1 MHEISDTPNN
11 KKFPKFRNDCF
22 NVSRLLF
29 SNSGFIFHS
38 QRSKQSLKPQRA
50 CPWRKI
56 YGSMFFSPLSFFFT
70 KTIQSLTKCLHRE
83 PRTCIY
89 FVALLFR
96 GSYFVDHWF
105 TYGSAPP
112 PRCCSPETMLRKCQ
126 SRWLVIVF
134 WLYLC
139 KRRRGCYI
147 RVLLHA
153 RVRVRA
159 CSYFN
164 TYTRKL
170 NMSEY
175 LTSSTFSFS
184 TIRRGTW
191 KGGRWWCICLP
202 GTPPISFMRS
212 AWLSKPIKALL
223 IREKRFLAKDLV
235 CCQYYSYQ
243 ISLSDDGCLR

>member
-1 MHEISDTPNN
+1 MHEISHTPNN

-56 YGSMFFSPLSFFFT
+56 YGSMFFSPLSFFFYQNHPKLNEMFTPWT
-70 KTIQSLTKCLHRE
+70 KNLYLFCCSIISWK
-83 PRTCIY
+83 
-89 FVALLFR
+89 LFR
-96 GSYFVDHWF
+96 GSLIHVRIGAASKMLF
-105 TYGSAPP
+105 TGNYASEMSVSLISDRILAVPVQAST
-112 PRCCSPETMLRKCQ
+112 RMLH
-126 SRWLVIVF
+126 SRAAL
-134 WLYLC
+134 
-139 KRRRGCYI
+139 
-147 RVLLHA
+147 A

>member
-1 MHEISDTPNN
+1 MHAKFLTLPTT

-38 QRSKQSLKPQRA
+38 QRSKQSLKTTRA

-56 YGSMFFSPLSFFFT
+56 YGSMFFSPLFFFFSFFFFFA
-70 KTIQSLTKCLHRE
+70 KNHPKRNEMFVHRE

-96 GSYFVDHWF
+96 GSYFADHWF

-134 WLYLC
+134 WPVPVHASTRMLHS
-139 KRRRGCYI
+139 
-147 RVLLHA
+147 RVCTC
-153 RVRVRA
+153 A
-159 CSYFN
+159 CACAAIL
-164 TYTRKL
+164 TR
-170 NMSEY
+170 
-175 LTSSTFSFS
+175 THT
-184 TIRRGTW
+184 
-191 KGGRWWCICLP
+191 
-202 GTPPISFMRS
+202 
-212 AWLSKPIKALL
+212 
-223 IREKRFLAKDLV
+223 
-235 CCQYYSYQ
+235 
-243 ISLSDDGCLR
+243 

>member
-1 MHEISDTPNN
+1 MHEISHTPNN

-56 YGSMFFSPLSFFFT
+56 YGSIFFSPLSFFFT
-70 KTIQSLTKCLHRE
+70 KTIQSVTKCLHRE

-96 GSYFVDHWF
+96 GSLIHVRIGAASKMLF
-105 TYGSAPP
+105 TGNYASEMSVSLISDRILAVPVQAST
-112 PRCCSPETMLRKCQ
+112 RMLH
-126 SRWLVIVF
+126 SRAAL
-134 WLYLC
+134 
-139 KRRRGCYI
+139 
-147 RVLLHA
+147 A

>member
-70 KTIQSLTKCLHRE
+70 KTIQSVTKCLHRE

-147 RVLLHA
+147 RVLHLRVCVCA
-153 RVRVRA
+153 RA
-159 CSYFN
+159 AIL
-164 TYTRKL
+164 TRTHV
-170 NMSEY
+170 NWTWAS
-175 LTSSTFSFS
+175 TSSPPRSPSPRF
-184 TIRRGTW
+184 
-191 KGGRWWCICLP
+191 GGGLGRVEGGSVFVCQVPRPSRLCALP
-202 GTPPISFMRS
+202 DS
-212 AWLSKPIKALL
+212 ASP
-223 IREKRFLAKDLV
+223 
-235 CCQYYSYQ
+235 
-243 ISLSDDGCLR
+243 